1 MSLIKSK
8 LIFFIYYSTFF
19 FLLFE
24 ILFSEKNIFTF
35 FNNFDLIYEYENN
48 LKNKKKEFETLNN
61 FLNNFEGS
69 DEFKKIVIKD
79 KLFYKDKNEKVYL
92 SPHTAAFTEECMTR
106 MGKETIQN
114 IIDFFN
120 EKLEKSKIVKL

>member
-1 MSLIKSK
+1 MSVIKSK
-8 LIFFIYYSTFF
+8 FIFFIYYSIFF

-24 ILFSEKNIFTF
+24 ILFSEKNIFTL
-35 FNNFDLIYEYENN
+35 FNNFDLIYEYEIN
-48 LKNKKKEFETLNN
+48 LNNKKKEFETLNN

-92 SPHTAAFTEECMTR
+92 F
-106 MGKETIQN
+106 
-114 IIDFFN
+114 D
-120 EKLEKSKIVKL
+120 

>member
-1 MSLIKSK
+1 MSVIKSK
-8 LIFFIYYSTFF
+8 FIFFIYYSIFF

-35 FNNFDLIYEYENN
+35 FKNFDLIYKHEIN

-69 DEFKKIVIKD
+69 EEFKKIVIKD

-92 SPHTAAFTEECMTR
+92 Y
-106 MGKETIQN
+106 
-114 IIDFFN
+114 D
-120 EKLEKSKIVKL
+120 

>member
-1 MSLIKSK
+1 MSVIKSK
-8 LIFFIYYSTFF
+8 FIFFIYYSIFF

-35 FNNFDLIYEYENN
+35 FNNFDLIYKYEIN

-79 KLFYKDKNEKVYL
+79 KLFYKDKNEKVFLY
-92 SPHTAAFTEECMTR
+92 
-106 MGKETIQN
+106 
-114 IIDFFN
+114 D
-120 EKLEKSKIVKL
+120 

>member
-1 MSLIKSK
+1 MSVIKSK
-8 LIFFIYYSTFF
+8 FIYFIYYSIFF

-35 FNNFDLIYEYENN
+35 FNNFDLIYEYEIN

-69 DEFKKIVIKD
+69 EEFKKIVIKD

-92 SPHTAAFTEECMTR
+92 Y
-106 MGKETIQN
+106 
-114 IIDFFN
+114 D
-120 EKLEKSKIVKL
+120 

>member
-35 FNNFDLIYEYENN
+35 FNNFDLIYEYEIN

-69 DEFKKIVIKD
+69 EEFKKIVIKD
-79 KLFYKDKNEKVYL
+79 KLFYKDKNEKVFLY
-92 SPHTAAFTEECMTR
+92 
-106 MGKETIQN
+106 
-114 IIDFFN
+114 D
-120 EKLEKSKIVKL
+120 

>member
-1 MSLIKSK
+1 MSVIKSK
-8 LIFFIYYSTFF
+8 FIFFIYYSIFF

-69 DEFKKIVIKD
+69 EEFKKIVIKD

-92 SPHTAAFTEECMTR
+92 Y
-106 MGKETIQN
+106 
-114 IIDFFN
+114 D
-120 EKLEKSKIVKL
+120 

>member
-1 MSLIKSK
+1 MSVIKSK
-8 LIFFIYYSTFF
+8 FIYFIYYSIFF

-35 FNNFDLIYEYENN
+35 FNNFDLIYEYEIN

-92 SPHTAAFTEECMTR
+92 Y
-106 MGKETIQN
+106 
-114 IIDFFN
+114 D
-120 EKLEKSKIVKL
+120 

>member
-1 MSLIKSK
+1 MSVIKSK
-8 LIFFIYYSTFF
+8 FIFFIYYSIFF

-35 FNNFDLIYEYENN
+35 FNNFDLIYKYEIN
-48 LKNKKKEFETLNN
+48 LKNKKKEFEILNN

-79 KLFYKDKNEKVYL
+79 KLFYKEKNEKVFRY
-92 SPHTAAFTEECMTR
+92 
-106 MGKETIQN
+106 
-114 IIDFFN
+114 D
-120 EKLEKSKIVKL
+120 

>member
-35 FNNFDLIYEYENN
+35 FNNFDLIYKYEIN

-61 FLNNFEGS
+61 FLNNFDSS
-69 DEFKKIVIKD
+69 DEFQKIVIKD
-79 KLFYKDKNEKVYL
+79 KLFYKDKNEKVFLY
-92 SPHTAAFTEECMTR
+92 
-106 MGKETIQN
+106 
-114 IIDFFN
+114 D
-120 EKLEKSKIVKL
+120 

>member
-1 MSLIKSK
+1 MSVIKSK
-8 LIFFIYYSTFF
+8 FIFFIYYSIFF

-35 FNNFDLIYEYENN
+35 FNNFDLIYKHEIN
-48 LKNKKKEFETLNN
+48 LKNKKKEFEILNN

-92 SPHTAAFTEECMTR
+92 Y
-106 MGKETIQN
+106 
-114 IIDFFN
+114 D
-120 EKLEKSKIVKL
+120 

>member
-8 LIFFIYYSTFF
+8 LIFFIYYSIFF

-35 FNNFDLIYEYENN
+35 FNNFDLIYEYEIN

-79 KLFYKDKNEKVYL
+79 KLFYKDKNEKVFLY
-92 SPHTAAFTEECMTR
+92 
-106 MGKETIQN
+106 
-114 IIDFFN
+114 D
-120 EKLEKSKIVKL
+120 

>member
-8 LIFFIYYSTFF
+8 LIFFIYYSIFF

-35 FNNFDLIYEYENN
+35 FNNFDLINKYEVN
-48 LKNKKKEFETLNN
+48 LKNKKEELQRLKS
-61 FLNNFEGS
+61 FLNNFENL

-79 KLFYKDKNEKVYL
+79 KLFYKEKNEKVFRY
-92 SPHTAAFTEECMTR
+92 
-106 MGKETIQN
+106 
-114 IIDFFN
+114 D
-120 EKLEKSKIVKL
+120 

>member
-1 MSLIKSK
+1 MSVIKSK
-8 LIFFIYYSTFF
+8 FFFFIYYSIFF

-24 ILFSEKNIFTF
+24 ILFSEKNIFIF
-35 FNNFDLIYEYENN
+35 FNNVDLIKKYEIT

-69 DEFKKIVIKD
+69 EEFKKIVIKD

-92 SPHTAAFTEECMTR
+92 Y
-106 MGKETIQN
+106 
-114 IIDFFN
+114 D
-120 EKLEKSKIVKL
+120 

>member
-1 MSLIKSK
+1 MSVIKSK
-8 LIFFIYYSTFF
+8 FIFFIYYSIFF

-35 FNNFDLIYEYENN
+35 FNNFDLIYESKIN
-48 LKNKKKEFETLNN
+48 LKNKKKEFETHNN

-92 SPHTAAFTEECMTR
+92 Y
-106 MGKETIQN
+106 
-114 IIDFFN
+114 D
-120 EKLEKSKIVKL
+120 

>member
-1 MSLIKSK
+1 MSVIKAK
-8 LIFFIYYSTFF
+8 FIFFIYYSIFF

-92 SPHTAAFTEECMTR
+92 Y
-106 MGKETIQN
+106 
-114 IIDFFN
+114 D
-120 EKLEKSKIVKL
+120 

>member
-1 MSLIKSK
+1 MSVIKSK
-8 LIFFIYYSTFF
+8 FIFFIYYSIFF
-19 FLLFE
+19 FLFFE

-69 DEFKKIVIKD
+69 EEFKKIVIKD

-92 SPHTAAFTEECMTR
+92 Y
-106 MGKETIQN
+106 
-114 IIDFFN
+114 D
-120 EKLEKSKIVKL
+120 

>member
-1 MSLIKSK
+1 MSVIKSK
-8 LIFFIYYSTFF
+8 FIFFIYYSIFF

-35 FNNFDLIYEYENN
+35 FNNIDLINKHELN

-61 FLNNFEGS
+61 FLNNFESS

-79 KLFYKDKNEKVYL
+79 KLFYKDKNEKVFLY
-92 SPHTAAFTEECMTR
+92 
-106 MGKETIQN
+106 
-114 IIDFFN
+114 D
-120 EKLEKSKIVKL
+120 

>member
-1 MSLIKSK
+1 MSVIKSK
-8 LIFFIYYSTFF
+8 FIFFIYYSIFF

-48 LKNKKKEFETLNN
+48 LKNKKKEFEILNN

-92 SPHTAAFTEECMTR
+92 Y
-106 MGKETIQN
+106 
-114 IIDFFN
+114 D
-120 EKLEKSKIVKL
+120 

>member
-8 LIFFIYYSTFF
+8 LIFLIYYSTFF

-35 FNNFDLIYEYENN
+35 FNNFDLINKHEIN
-48 LKNKKKEFETLNN
+48 LENKKKELQRLKS
-61 FLNNFEGS
+61 FLNNFENL

-79 KLFYKDKNEKVYL
+79 KLFYKEKNEKVFRY
-92 SPHTAAFTEECMTR
+92 
-106 MGKETIQN
+106 
-114 IIDFFN
+114 D
-120 EKLEKSKIVKL
+120 

>member
-8 LIFFIYYSTFF
+8 LIFFIYYSILF

-35 FNNFDLIYEYENN
+35 FNNIDLINKYEVN

-69 DEFKKIVIKD
+69 EEFKKIVIKD

-92 SPHTAAFTEECMTR
+92 Y
-106 MGKETIQN
+106 
-114 IIDFFN
+114 D
-120 EKLEKSKIVKL
+120 

>member
-1 MSLIKSK
+1 MSVIKSK
-8 LIFFIYYSTFF
+8 FIFFIYYSIFF

-35 FNNFDLIYEYENN
+35 FNNFDLIYEYEIN

-61 FLNNFEGS
+61 FLNNFDSS
-69 DEFKKIVIKD
+69 DEFQKIVIKD

-92 SPHTAAFTEECMTR
+92 Y
-106 MGKETIQN
+106 
-114 IIDFFN
+114 D
-120 EKLEKSKIVKL
+120 